1 MRMFA
6 GPNGSG
12 KSVLKSYLSPRLLGV
27 YLNPDEIQRDIELS
41 GFLDLSV
48 FGVSAPKEE
57 VLGFF
62 RKSELLRRERIQ
74 SEAERLAYINGRLD
88 FSRVA
93 MNAYFA
99 AVLVDLLRRKL
110 IEQRMDFTFETVMS
124 HPGKV
129 DLLAEARSK
138 GYRTYLYYVA
148 TDDPQ
153 INISRVQNRVATG
166 GHDVPSDKIEE
177 RYHRSLALLMKAIAN
192 TDRAYLFD
200 NSTDSASGEQTWL
213 AEVTGGKEM
222 EFKTKQIRAWF
233 MRSVLDQGWHE
244 VPSD

>member
-1 MRMFA
+1 MFA

-12 KSVLKSYLSPRLLGV
+12 KSVLKSYLSPKLLGV
-27 YLNPDEIQRDIELS
+27 YLNPDEIQRDVERS
-41 GFLDLSV
+41 GFLDLSI
-48 FGVSAPKEE
+48 FGVSASAEE
-57 VLGFF
+57 ALGFF
-62 RKSELLRRERIQ
+62 RESELLRREQIQ
-74 SEAERLAYINGRLD
+74 SQVDYLAYIGRRLD
-88 FSRVA
+88 FSRVS

-99 AVLVDLLRRKL
+99 AVVVDFLRRKL

-129 DLLAEARSK
+129 ELLAEARSK

-166 GHDVPSDKIEE
+166 GHDVPSDKVEE
-177 RYHRSLALLMKAIAN
+177 RYYRSLALLMQAITN
-192 TDRAYLFD
+192 SDRAYIFD
-200 NSTDSASGEQTWL
+200 NSTDSTSGEQTWL

-233 MRSVLDQGWHE
+233 KRSVLDQGWHE
-244 VPSD
+244 VTSR